1 MLTQDT
7 LDRLE
12 QLGFGADIGKLEDLV
27 MEWQDAAANGTPL
40 VTDTQY
46 DMMYSLLKEVMPE
59 SEVFKRNWEADA
71 SDLDDN
77 DEILASYR
85 MMSINTIKSLA
96 ELAQFKQA
104 LEHTVGNDEVTVLAS
119 IKENGHA
126 IRAVYRYGE
135 LVSGSTRGRYKKG
148 RDITRHLRAV
158 LPRHIDRWNGIRL
171 MEVRGEMLVSY
182 KDFESLKGKLKTPL
196 SAVTSLTRES
206 VTDDELQYLNCVC
219 YKLIPCSDS
228 QVVFH
233 SLYDEFHELYNCG
246 FQLPEFSR
254 YTISLDTLDN
264 DFEQILEDF
273 SSEADKGLKYAADG
287 IVVAINDTD
296 TFEAMGVDGNHYLG
310 NFAIKMGRHWE
321 TNVYKSTIEDIEFM
335 PGKKYFTPKAHI
347 VPVVT
352 STGAQVSVV
361 PLYNIWVMETLG
373 LTPGAEVYFKFGG
386 ETGVTLC
393 DANGV
398 QVGDM

>member
-104 LEHTVGNDEVTVLAS
+104 LENTVGNDEVTVLAS

-158 LPRHIDRWNGIRL
+158 LPRHIDRWNEIRL

-206 VTDDELQYLNCVC
+206 VTDDELAYLNCAC
-219 YKLIPCSDS
+219 YKLIPCNDS
-228 QVVFH
+228 QIVFH

-254 YTISLDTLDN
+254 YTISLNTLDN

-373 LTPGAEVYFKFGG
+373 LTPGADVYFKFGG